1 MGHTLKLDI
10 YYFELKEIISTRE
23 TLVRGGEK
31 RRYHKTK
38 DEILNF
44 YDVFSRMYVGEKR
57 DKFLELFLKDFISS
71 FNNAFVSNQSNTQA
85 ISVTDNL
92 YKSVSIR
99 NNVISGEFIG
109 GQTGIDVDIYKT
121 NNAIAKKDTLDRDS
135 VASLSYYYKIWI
147 PYDSNT
153 GIVMVQSYTKSACT
167 TLFKEKLESWFE
179 EKNYQ
184 LCLYKFIPKQY
195 IEKYK
200 RNGYIY
206 KIQIFTK
213 RRNTDMLEPNYSP
226 FAKAKSRVLIDNLKI
241 YFNELFSFGEDFV
254 SKITSDIKQIYGG
267 NNEIYDEPI
276 LYYKD
281 ENGRK
286 AHSKLSNIESMLPT
300 IILDDDLKDTK
311 TQKPL
316 FVELD
321 KFTNRILERIKEE
334 IGYTPI
340 ENENI

>member
-1 MGHTLKLDI
+1 
-10 YYFELKEIISTRE
+10 
-23 TLVRGGEK
+23 
-31 RRYHKTK
+31 
-38 DEILNF
+38 
-44 YDVFSRMYVGEKR
+44 
-57 DKFLELFLKDFISS
+57 
-71 FNNAFVSNQSNTQA
+71 
-85 ISVTDNL
+85 
-92 YKSVSIR
+92 
-99 NNVISGEFIG
+99 
-109 GQTGIDVDIYKT
+109 
-121 NNAIAKKDTLDRDS
+121 
-135 VASLSYYYKIWI
+135 
-147 PYDSNT
+147 
-153 GIVMVQSYTKSACT
+153 
-167 TLFKEKLESWFE
+167 
-179 EKNYQ
+179 
-184 LCLYKFIPKQY
+184 
-195 IEKYK
+195 
-200 RNGYIY
+200 
-206 KIQIFTK
+206 
-213 RRNTDMLEPNYSP
+213 MLEPNYSP

-300 IILDDDLKDTK
+300 IVLDDDLKDTK